1 MKKVLFDSKLF
12 DSGNWQM
19 CLGEHEYMELRKFK
33 RGVSGC
39 AVCVMRNGIGVS
51 DNNMYYLL
59 YGELFYDA
67 LGDRWIH
74 IEGITILGYYARLTD
89 VDSPEYI
96 QHVVNNNLL
105 YDYIK
110 TTLGFTD
117 KMLKCLYT
125 YYVTEKSVVRD
136 YFVTISDI
144 ISKSFYELT
153 RIPKLEFLELC
164 NRHYGMAALMEFV
177 MDNCEAV
184 TGVLEFKIVD
194 FVDSGA
200 FPIIEVNVNQQ
211 APVVNNDAM
220 DREIAFKE
228 TMKYLNSIEPTEE
241 ELDALSKYVDDKRIQ
256 SASKMLVDMTLKI
269 NQMNQVLTEI
279 SSFNRKTID

>member
-1 MKKVLFDSKLF
+1 MKKVLYESNLF
-12 DSGNWQM
+12 LSGNWQM
-19 CLGEHEYMELRKFK
+19 CHGEHEYMELMKFK
-33 RGVSGC
+33 SGVGGC
-39 AVCVMRNGIGVS
+39 AVGVMRNGIGVT

-67 LGDRWIH
+67 FGDRWVH
-74 IEGITILGYYARLTD
+74 IEDNKIYYYPRLSD

-96 QHVVNNNLL
+96 QHVVSHNLL
-105 YDYIK
+105 YDYIT
-110 TTLGFTD
+110 TTLGLPD

-144 ISKSFYELT
+144 ISKSNYNLT
-153 RIPKLEFLELC
+153 LIPKLEFLELC
-164 NRHYGMAALMEFV
+164 NRHFGMAALMEFV
-177 MDNCEAV
+177 MENSEANE
-184 TGVLEFKIVD
+184 GVLQFTVVD
-194 FVDSGA
+194 YVDYGPIS
-200 FPIIEVNVNQQ
+200 IIEVSVNQQ
-211 APVVNNDAM
+211 APIVNNDAM

-256 SASKMLVDMTLKI
+256 SASKILVDMTLKI
-269 NQMNQVLTEI
+269 SQMNQVLTEI